1 MLNRL
6 AWLIIL
12 LHFLIS
18 TVHGMAHLRLGI
30 TLSTF
35 QSTYVLLVIT
45 LAPILAA
52 VLLWAR
58 RVRGGFFLLA
68 LSMAGSL
75 VFGLYWHYV
84 AESPDNV
91 FHLHEGTLQ
100 SLFRSTALLLAV
112 SEACGVVLGLWG
124 VVRAQNR
131 EPNS

>member
-1 MLNRL
+1 MKMLNRL

-12 LHFLIS
+12 LHLLIS
-18 TVHGMAHLRLGI
+18 TVHGIAHLRLGI
-30 TLSTF
+30 TLNTF

-58 RVRGGFFLLA
+58 RVRAGFVLLA

-100 SLFRSTALLLAV
+100 YLFRSTALLLAV
-112 SEACGVVLGLWG
+112 SEMCGVVAGLWG
-124 VVRAQNR
+124 VVRAQK
-131 EPNS
+131 S